1 MGNETQNNP
10 AADPVPGRETMEVE
24 LHRLREE
31 NARLQRQCG
40 IAAQLG
46 ACPAGPSRTP
56 DATPCPPK
64 YVEPCADDPNDAAT
78 ATHAVLAALPV
89 GILIVGRDKV
99 IRSINDA
106 GRRILG
112 LSSAE
117 AVVGR
122 SCHPILCPHE
132 TGECPIIDH
141 HKPID
146 VSERAMI
153 GSRGRPIPVL
163 RHVVPFTL
171 GGDDVLLEVFV
182 DITACKTA
190 ETRLR
195 EHTSLLEAK
204 NAELEA
210 HRRQLQAQQAELVKT
225 NTALQEASTA
235 AHAANQAKSEFLA
248 NMSHE
253 IRTPMTAILG
263 FTEVLLGQGELVNAP
278 PERIDAIQTIRR
290 NGEHLLQIIN
300 DILDV
305 SKIEA
310 EKLEIERI
318 RCSPIQLVA
327 EVQELMQVRAAGK
340 GLTLGIEFRGSI
352 PETIQTDP
360 TRLRQILIN
369 LIGNAL
375 KFTEVGNVR
384 LITRLTEDGAYPMM
398 QFDVIDTGIGMTEE
412 QAARLFQPFT
422 QADSST
428 TRQFGGTGLGLTISR
443 RLACLLGGTVR
454 LVETRPGVG
463 TCFRATVAAGPLADV
478 PLVQNPSAAV
488 LAAARTPRPQATE
501 ADVDL
506 AGCRILLAEDGPDNQ
521 RLISFVLSKETR
533 NAITIVDNG
542 RRAVEAAFA
551 ARDEGVPFDVI
562 LMDMQM
568 PIMDGYEAC
577 RVLRRRGYAGVII
590 ALTAHAMEGD
600 REKCLEAGCDAYAA
614 KPIDRKQLLQTIGT
628 LLPRLQLAPAD
639 SHN

>member
-1 MGNETQNNP
+1 MGNEQQNNP
-10 AADPVPGRETMEVE
+10 PPAGHPAQDRAAIEAE
-24 LHRLREE
+24 LHQWR
-31 NARLQRQCG
+31 
-40 IAAQLG
+40 
-46 ACPAGPSRTP
+46 
-56 DATPCPPK
+56 
-64 YVEPCADDPNDAAT
+64 
-78 ATHAVLAALPV
+78 
-89 GILIVGRDKV
+89 
-99 IRSINDA
+99 
-106 GRRILG
+106 
-112 LSSAE
+112 
-117 AVVGR
+117 
-122 SCHPILCPHE
+122 
-132 TGECPIIDH
+132 
-141 HKPID
+141 
-146 VSERAMI
+146 ERA
-153 GSRGRPIPVL
+153 
-163 RHVVPFTL
+163 
-171 GGDDVLLEVFV
+171 
-182 DITACKTA
+182 A
-190 ETRLR
+190 
-195 EHTSLLEAK
+195 LLEAK
-204 NAELEA
+204 NNELMAE
-210 HRRQLQAQQAELVKT
+210 RRLLQAQQAELAKA
-225 NTALQEASTA
+225 NAALQEGSAA

-278 PERIDAIQTIRR
+278 PERIDAIETIRR
-290 NGEHLLQIIN
+290 NGEHLLEIIN

-310 EKLEIERI
+310 AKLDIERV

-327 EVQELMQVRAAGK
+327 EVQELMQVRATGK
-340 GLTLGIEFRGSI
+340 GLTLGLEFRDAV

-384 LITRLTEDGAYPMM
+384 LVTRLTQEGAYPMM
-398 QFDVIDTGIGMTEE
+398 QFDVIDTGMGMTEE

-428 TRQFGGTGLGLTISR
+428 TRRFGGTGLGLTISR

-463 TCFRATVAAGPLADV
+463 TCFRATIATGPLDDV
-478 PLVQNPSAAV
+478 TMIRNPHAAAAAV
-488 LAAARTPRPQATE
+488 ASTARPQASDAE
-501 ADVDL
+501 VDL
-506 AGCRILLAEDGPDNQ
+506 SGCRILLAEDGPDNQ

-551 ARDEGVPFDVI
+551 ARDEGAPFDVI

-577 RVLRRRGYAGVII
+577 RTLRRRGYAGVIV

-600 REKCLEAGCDAYAA
+600 REKCLDAGCDGYAA
-614 KPIDRKQLLQTIGT
+614 KPIDRKVLLQTIGT
-628 LLPRLQLAPAD
+628 LLPRLQTAHAGGGA
-639 SHN
+639 